1 MKKLISIV
9 MIVVLAFQIS
19 VVGFAAGDTADLKY
33 EFIDSEI
40 KKYIS
45 ISSPSTY
52 SVSVSSE
59 IPVYDITTGTYDREA
74 VFAIVGGDVVAMML
88 IAEENGEYVSTYYD
102 GVAPSVNE
110 AYKNGDD
117 IVLALSGD
125 ELVLMND
132 DGDVFNI
139 AGMSGTESLS
149 ISDIDA
155 NSYTPILVRDTLS
168 IITPRIPNIVV
179 QTSLNVPCVS
189 NVNIGSG
196 GLCWAACVASVT
208 NYLRGT
214 SLSTIDVYNDCVSNF
229 GQIPSGTSTWYQRAF
244 LIYNINTAV
253 NGPMSY
259 SNLYGQLMMNRP
271 PIVNLARNDGTSGHA
286 LVLSGMVVFYEN
298 TTGEYYGTYS
308 FMDPNYEYGNV
319 YVNIGSD
326 TLFYGSSFTYVPS
339 SWDESGSIIYST
351 WLSTITNFG

>member
-1 MKKLISIV
+1 MATLLVVIVLILQMTI
-9 MIVVLAFQIS
+9 I
-19 VVGFAAGDTADLKY
+19 GFATDGVVSSKHD
-33 EFIDSEI
+33 FIDSEV

-45 ISSPSTY
+45 ISNPNAF
-52 SVSVSSE
+52 SVSVSDE
-59 IPVYDITTGTYDREA
+59 IPVYDFATEEYNYEA
-74 VFAIVGGDVVAMML
+74 VLIITDGDVLAMML
-88 IAEENGEYVSTYYD
+88 VAEEDGEYVSTYYD
-102 GVAPSVNE
+102 GVADAIND
-110 AYKNGDD
+110 AYKDGENIIIGVSNDQLIMIDD
-117 IVLALSGD
+117 DGNTYNLSSNTGVAPVSIVA
-125 ELVLMND
+125 MND
-132 DGDVFNI
+132 SYYEPI
-139 AGMSGTESLS
+139 S
-149 ISDIDA
+149 I
-155 NSYTPILVRDTLS
+155 RKTLNVV
-168 IITPRIPNIVV
+168 TPRIPNIVV
-179 QTSLNVPCVS
+179 QTSLNVN
-189 NVNIGSG
+189 NVLNEGS
-196 GLCWAACVASVT
+196 LCWAACIASVA

-214 SLSTIDVYNDCVSNF
+214 YLNALTVYNDCVSNF

-319 YVNIGSD
+319 YVNVGSD

>member
-1 MKKLISIV
+1 MKKMATLLVVIVLILQMTI
-9 MIVVLAFQIS
+9 I
-19 VVGFAAGDTADLKY
+19 GFATDGVVSSKHD
-33 EFIDSEI
+33 FIDSEV

-45 ISSPSTY
+45 ISNPNAF
-52 SVSVSSE
+52 SVSVSDE
-59 IPVYDITTGTYDREA
+59 IPVYDFATEEYNYEA
-74 VFAIVGGDVVAMML
+74 VLIITDGDVLAMML
-88 IAEENGEYVSTYYD
+88 VAEEDGEYVSTYYD
-102 GVAPSVNE
+102 GVADAIKD
-110 AYKNGDD
+110 AYKDGES
-117 IVLALSGD
+117 IVLGVSNNQLLMIEENENMYNLSNSSNVAATLPNALSTNLF
-125 ELVLMND
+125 E
-132 DGDVFNI
+132 
-139 AGMSGTESLS
+139 S
-149 ISDIDA
+149 ISI
-155 NSYTPILVRDTLS
+155 RKTLN

-179 QTSLNVPCVS
+179 QKNLNVNTVP
-189 NVNIGSG
+189 NDGS
-196 GLCWAACVASVT
+196 LCWAACVASVT

-319 YVNIGSD
+319 YVNVGSD

>member
-1 MKKLISIV
+1 MKKMATLLVVIVLILQMTI
-9 MIVVLAFQIS
+9 I
-19 VVGFAAGDTADLKY
+19 GFATDGVVSSKHD
-33 EFIDSEI
+33 FIDSEV

-45 ISSPSTY
+45 IFNPNAF
-52 SVSVSSE
+52 SVSVSDE
-59 IPVYDITTGTYDREA
+59 IPVYDFATEEYNYEA
-74 VFAIVGGDVVAMML
+74 VLIITDGDVLAMML
-88 IAEENGEYVSTYYD
+88 VAEEDGEYVSTYYD
-102 GVAPSVNE
+102 GVADAIKD
-110 AYKNGDD
+110 AYKDGES
-117 IVLALSGD
+117 IVLGVSNNQLLMIDENENMYNLSNSSNVAATLPNALSTNLF
-125 ELVLMND
+125 E
-132 DGDVFNI
+132 
-139 AGMSGTESLS
+139 S
-149 ISDIDA
+149 ISI
-155 NSYTPILVRDTLS
+155 RKTLN

-179 QTSLNVPCVS
+179 QTSLNVN
-189 NVNIGSG
+189 NVLNEGS
-196 GLCWAACVASVT
+196 LCWAACIASVA
-208 NYLRGT
+208 NYLRGAYLNALT
-214 SLSTIDVYNDCVSNF
+214 VYNDCVSNF

-319 YVNIGSD
+319 YVNVGSD

-339 SWDESGSIIYST
+339 SWDESESIIYST